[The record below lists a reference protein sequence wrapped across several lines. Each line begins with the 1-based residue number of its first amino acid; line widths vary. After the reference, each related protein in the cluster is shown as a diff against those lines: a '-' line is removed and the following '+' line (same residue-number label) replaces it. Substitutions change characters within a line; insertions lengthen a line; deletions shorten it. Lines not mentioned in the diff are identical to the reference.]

1 MKNAVIYARFS
12 SHAQN
17 EQSIEGQL
25 AECYNF
31 AQRNDLR
38 ITHEYIDRALTGT
51 TDKRPEF
58 LQMIED
64 SKRKGFA
71 YVLVYQLDRFARNR
85 YDSATYKAKLK
96 KNGVRVLSA
105 KENITDDASG
115 ILIEGVLESMAEYYS
130 AELSQ
135 KVKRG
140 IAMSAAK
147 CKYFGGVIPL
157 GYKVN
162 AEKSFILDEELAPIV
177 KTVFEMFVAG
187 SNYAELIRYLN
198 GRGVKTTKGGE
209 FNKNS
214 FQRIL
219 SNRRY
224 LGKYIYQGNEID
236 GGMPRII
243 DDDLF
248 EQAQQKLALYAA
260 APARGKAKV
269 EYILSDKLICGKCG
283 HKMTGVSAMSKNK
296 TLHNYYKCV
305 GVTKRICDKRTVRKQ
320 FIEDEVI
327 SAITGD
333 GTERNKYGVLTDEFI
348 ETVAAETYTLIQ
360 AARNDSEIKRLES
373 LIAENQKS
381 IDNLMQALM
390 HGKATDIILSQVER
404 LENENKE
411 LADTV
416 AMEKAMQMKYTYSD
430 IRQWLLHFRTL
441 DYTKTKH
448 RKELINIL
456 IYRILL
462 YDDKMK
468 VLFHLKV
475 GQKEELILNLIFP
488 DYPDGS
494 ESEDEKSAKEKE
506 TENSVSSSGCSYTP
520 RLVTRTGIEPM
531 IPP

>member
-1 MKNAVIYARFS
+1 
-12 SHAQN
+12 
-17 EQSIEGQL
+17 
-25 AECYNF
+25 
-31 AQRNDLR
+31 
-38 ITHEYIDRALTGT
+38 
-51 TDKRPEF
+51 
-58 LQMIED
+58 MIED
-64 SKRKGFA
+64 SKRKGFQ

-105 KENITDDASG
+105 KENIADDASG

-162 AEKSFILDEELAPIV
+162 SEKNFD
-177 KTVFEMFVAG
+177 
-187 SNYAELIRYLN
+187 
-198 GRGVKTTKGGE
+198 
-209 FNKNS
+209 
-214 FQRIL
+214 
-219 SNRRY
+219 
-224 LGKYIYQGNEID
+224 
-236 GGMPRII
+236 
-243 DDDLF
+243 

-269 EYILSDKLICGKCG
+269 EYILSEKLICSKCG
-283 HKMTGVSAMSKNK
+283 NKMTGVSAMSKNK

-305 GVTKRICDKRTVRKQ
+305 GVTKHTCDKRTIRKQ
-320 FIEDEVI
+320 YLEDEVI
-327 SAITGD
+327 TAITGD

-348 ETVAAETYTLIQ
+348 DMVAAETYTLIQ
-360 AARNDSEIKRLES
+360 AARNDSEIKRLEN
-373 LIAENQKS
+373 IIEDNKKA

-416 AMEKAMQMKYTYSD
+416 AMEKAMQMKYSYSD
-430 IRQWLLHFRTL
+430 IRKWLLHFRTL

-448 RKELINIL
+448 RKELINIF
-456 IYRILL
+456 IYRIVL

-468 VLFHLKV
+468 VLFHLKG
-475 GQKEELILNLIFP
+475 GQKEELLLNLIFP
-488 DYPDGS
+488 DYPDGNGEN
-494 ESEDEKSAKEKE
+494 ESENESETEQSAKEKE
-506 TENSVSSSGCSYTP
+506 ADKSTSNSGCSYTP
-520 RLVTRTGIEPM
+520 RLVTRIQSYSNS
-531 IPP
+531 